1 MLQMVLNMP
10 LICINLVCPLLN
22 LKKVG
27 FTVILPIQGVQQKSI
42 SNFEGQYATF
52 SFNKNHQIYR
62 SMTPYPLPLF
72 STNELFA
79 RKY

>member
-72 STNELFA
+72 STNELFG